1 MAHAYTPGL
10 KVTDST
16 LVVKRRRLPILG
28 EVLVNKGDRVTP
40 DTIVARTKIPGDP
53 ETINVATKL
62 GLEAEDVPEVMM
74 VKEGDFIKK
83 GQLIALKKSFF
94 GLFKTPLESPIDGTI
109 DNISTITGQITLR
122 GPAIPIEIHAYV
134 PGIVDEVLDREGVV
148 VSTPAALVQGIFGVG
163 GERQGELAI
172 AVKDPSEVLTADK
185 ITADMRGK
193 VVVGGSLVTID
204 AIKKGDEVGVAGLV
218 AGGIIDKDLVE
229 FLGYDIGVAITGQ
242 EDIDLT
248 IILTEGFGQIRM
260 ADKTFN
266 LLKSLNGKIASI
278 NGATQIRAGVMRPEI
293 IVALDHLLDTDQ
305 QEFLE
310 NKGGGGMAI
319 GTHLRIIREP
329 WFGKLATV
337 VDLPPELHVIESGSK
352 ARVLVAEL
360 ADGTRVTIPRAN
372 VELIEE

>member
-28 EVLVNKGDRVTP
+28 EVLVKQGDVVTP
-40 DTIVARTKIPGDP
+40 DTVVARTKIPGDP
-53 ETINVATKL
+53 QTLNVATKL
-62 GLEAEDVPEVMM
+62 GLEAADVPEVML
-74 VKEGDFIKK
+74 VKEGDAIKK
-83 GQLIALKKSFF
+83 GDVIALKKSFF

-134 PGIVDEVLDREGVV
+134 PGTVQEVMDREGVV
-148 VSTPAALVQGIFGVG
+148 IQTPAALIQGCFGVG
-163 GERQGELAI
+163 GERQGVLKMVA
-172 AVKDPSEVLTADK
+172 KDPSEVLTGDK
-185 ITADMRGK
+185 ITADMKGK
-193 VVVGGSLVTID
+193 IVVGGSLVTID
-204 AIKKGDEVGVAGLV
+204 AIKKGSEIGVAGLV
-218 AGGIIDKDLVE
+218 AGGIIDKDLIE

-242 EDIDLT
+242 EDINLT

-260 ADKTFN
+260 ADKTFH
-266 LLKSLNGKIASI
+266 LLQKLDGEVASI

-293 IVALDHLLDTDQ
+293 IVSMKQLKAVK
-305 QEFLE
+305 EFADE
-310 NKGGGGMAI
+310 ESDGGMTI
-319 GTHLRIIREP
+319 GTQLRIIREP
-329 WFGKLATV
+329 WFGQLATV
-337 VDLPPELHVIESGSK
+337 VELPPELHVIESGSK

-360 ADGTRVTIPRAN
+360 KDGSRVTIPRAN

>member
-28 EVLVNKGDRVTP
+28 EVLVKKGDKVTP

-53 ETINVATKL
+53 QTLNVATKL
-62 GLEAEDVPEVMM
+62 GLEAADVPEVML
-74 VKEGDFIKK
+74 VKEGDTVKK
-83 GQLIALKKSFF
+83 GDVIALKKSFF
-94 GLFKTPLESPIDGTI
+94 GMFKTPLESPIDGTI

-134 PGIVDEVLDREGVV
+134 RGTVDEVLDREGVV
-148 VSTPAALVQGIFGVG
+148 ISTPAALIQGIFGVG
-163 GERQGELAI
+163 GERQGELKMI
-172 AVKDPSEVLTADK
+172 AKDPGEVLTGDK
-185 ITADMRGK
+185 ITADMKGK
-193 VVVGGSLVTID
+193 IVVGGSLVTVD
-204 AIKKGDEVGVAGLV
+204 AIRKGAEIGVAGLV
-218 AGGIIDKDLVE
+218 AGGIIDKDLIE

-242 EDIDLT
+242 EDINLS

-260 ADKTFN
+260 ADKTFH
-266 LLKSLNGKIASI
+266 LLQKLDGKIASI

-293 IVALDHLLDTDQ
+293 IVAMDQ
-305 QEFLE
+305 LKSVKEFSDE
-310 NKGGGGMAI
+310 ASEGGMAI

-329 WFGKLATV
+329 WFGQLATV
-337 VDLPPELHVIESGSK
+337 VELPPELNVIESGSK

-360 ADGTRVTIPRAN
+360 KDGSRVTIPRAN

>member
-28 EVLVNKGDRVTP
+28 EVLVKKGDRVTP

-53 ETINVATKL
+53 ETLNVATKL
-62 GLEAEDVPEVMM
+62 GLEAEDVPEVML

-83 GQLIALKKSFF
+83 GQVIALKKSFF
-94 GLFKTPLESPIDGTI
+94 GLFKTPLESPIDGTV

-122 GPAIPIEIHAYV
+122 GPAIPIEIHAYI
-134 PGIVDEVLDREGVV
+134 PGVVDEVLDREGVV
-148 VSTPAALVQGIFGVG
+148 VSTPAALIQGIFGVG
-163 GERQGELAI
+163 GERQGELVV
-172 AVKDPSEVLTADK
+172 AVKDPSEVLTGDK
-185 ITADMRGK
+185 ITPNMKGK
-193 VVVGGSLVTID
+193 VVVGGSLVTLD
-204 AIKKGDEVGVAGLV
+204 AIRKGDEVGVAGLV

-260 ADKTFN
+260 ADKTFH
-266 LLKSLNGKIASI
+266 LLQKLNGKVASI

-293 IVALDHLLDTDQ
+293 IVALDHLLEK
-305 QEFLE
+305 QEFAE
-310 NKGGGGMAI
+310 SEAEGGMAI

-337 VDLPPELHVIESGSK
+337 VELPPELHVIESGSK

-360 ADGTRVTIPRAN
+360 ADGTRVTVPRAN